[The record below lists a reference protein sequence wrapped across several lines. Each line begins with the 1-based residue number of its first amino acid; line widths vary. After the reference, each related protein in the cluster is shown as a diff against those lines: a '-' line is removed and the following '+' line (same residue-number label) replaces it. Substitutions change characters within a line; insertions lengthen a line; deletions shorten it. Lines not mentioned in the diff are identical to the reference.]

1 MMPRNL
7 RNQRRPVIYR
17 EGRNEGRKTGMQECR
32 KEGRKEGR
40 KGAGREVIENE
51 CKVKEGISSII

>member
-1 MMPRNL
+1 MK
-7 RNQRRPVIYR
+7 
-17 EGRNEGRKTGMQECR
+17 EGKQECR
-32 KEGRKEGR
+32 NAGRNEGRKEGR

>member
-1 MMPRNL
+1 MK
-7 RNQRRPVIYR
+7 
-17 EGRNEGRKTGMQECR
+17 EGKQECRNAGR

>member
-1 MMPRNL
+1 M
-7 RNQRRPVIYR
+7 IYR
-17 EGRNEGRKTGMQECR
+17 EGRNEGRKTGM